1 MADEAARFCAFEAGL
16 LLEEGMICMKCD
28 SCGSDNVDESAYC
41 KVCGVPLSKS
51 GPEGESEGEKP
62 SNLAMFLAIT
72 WSRRGPIIIALFI
85 VLMMAMVFAPWAFI
99 RLEVLGL
106 TLVSRDF
113 AGWDIFVP
121 RVLFFLS
128 LIPLVIS
135 LLMVAGITTR
145 RQVVE
150 THLITFFSGVM
161 FTVWAIIF
169 ALSQIMKVLIKNLK
183 VIEVIPAGAQIA
195 TLLFMMGLIFG
206 IILTSYDRGRLLAA
220 AGQGG

>member
-1 MADEAARFCAFEAGL
+1 
-16 LLEEGMICMKCD
+16 MKCG
-28 SCGSDNVDESAYC
+28 SCGTENAEGSAYC
-41 KVCGVPLSKS
+41 KVCGLPLGKPGS
-51 GPEGESEGEKP
+51 GLEGAGEEP
-62 SNLAMFLAIT
+62 SRLAMFLSIA
-72 WSRRGPIIIALFI
+72 WSRRGPIIVALFI

-128 LIPLVIS
+128 IIPLVIS

-161 FTVWAIIF
+161 FTVWAIVF
-169 ALSQIMKVLIKNLK
+169 ALSQVMKVLIKNLK

-195 TLLFMMGLIFG
+195 TLLFMVGLIFG
-206 IILTSYDRGRLLAA
+206 IILTSYDRGRQLAA